1 MATTSLARVR
11 VDDSMATR
19 AYQDI
24 KRRIIDG
31 TIPAGYP
38 LLETE
43 LAAQLD
49 ISRTPVREA
58 LARLKHDGLAVSL
71 GRKGIFAS
79 SLSASDMEEIYEML
93 EGLESMAVKL
103 AAQRATE
110 EDIRRLEEAVAAQKE
125 ALARDDLP
133 EWIAADEAFHS
144 IILAAAQNRQ
154 IQEVVSRVNDQL
166 RRVRRLTIRARRH
179 LDAST
184 AMHEATFHAIRD
196 RDGNLARDLNQ
207 RHRADARKEM
217 IAILRSA

>member
-1 MATTSLARVR
+1 MVATSFARVR
-11 VDDSMATR
+11 ADNSMATR

-93 EGLESMAVKL
+93 EGLESMAVE
-103 AAQRATE
+103 ASRWRRA
-110 EDIRRLEEAVAAQKE
+110 RM
-125 ALARDDLP
+125 
-133 EWIAADEAFHS
+133 
-144 IILAAAQNRQ
+144 
-154 IQEVVSRVNDQL
+154 
-166 RRVRRLTIRARRH
+166 VRRRTRRSWSLT
-179 LDAST
+179 LETTS
-184 AMHEATFHAIRD
+184 
-196 RDGNLARDLNQ
+196 
-207 RHRADARKEM
+207 
-217 IAILRSA
+217 